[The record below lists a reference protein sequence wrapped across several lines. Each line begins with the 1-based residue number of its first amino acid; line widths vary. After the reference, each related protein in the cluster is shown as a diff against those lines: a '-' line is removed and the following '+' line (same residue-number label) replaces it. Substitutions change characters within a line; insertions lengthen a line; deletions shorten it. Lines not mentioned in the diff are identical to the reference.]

1 MKNPTILIDVNSEGN
16 IDVYWHDPEES
27 GRVAPDISVAYGE
40 DRYSTPVSWDEATR
54 KRHKELVDDHDA
66 MIQDQFTQQ
75 IF

>member
-27 GRVAPDISVAYGE
+27 GRVAPEISVVYGGY
-40 DRYSTPVSWDEATR
+40 RYGTPASWGEATR
-54 KRHKELVDDHDA
+54 KQHKELVVDHDA
-66 MIQDQFTQQ
+66 MIQDQWTKQ